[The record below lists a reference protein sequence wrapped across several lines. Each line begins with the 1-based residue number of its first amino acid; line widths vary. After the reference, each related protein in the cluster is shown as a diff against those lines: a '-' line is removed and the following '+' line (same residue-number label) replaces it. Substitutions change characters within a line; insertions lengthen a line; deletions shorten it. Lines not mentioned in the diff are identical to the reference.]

1 MLQSNRSFD
10 GMTNGSVWGKL
21 LEKQDSAVAD
31 TGAASNVDHFD
42 IGQQPQQFTK
52 IRIVDNCAS
61 REGDAAQ

>member
-1 MLQSNRSFD
+1 MLKSNRGVN
-10 GMTNGSVWGKL
+10 GMTNGSVRGKL

-31 TGAASNVDHFD
+31 TGATSNVYHFD